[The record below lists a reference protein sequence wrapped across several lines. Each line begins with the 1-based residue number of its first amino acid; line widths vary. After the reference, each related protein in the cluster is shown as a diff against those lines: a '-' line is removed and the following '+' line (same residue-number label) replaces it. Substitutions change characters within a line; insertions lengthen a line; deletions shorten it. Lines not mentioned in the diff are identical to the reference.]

1 MLVQVGLEQELVQV
15 QELKCEV
22 EQQPCYT
29 RPAHACVC
37 CSYYHSD
44 TPGMANR
51 QVAAQPAQGDS
62 GQAVLCEGDG
72 VHYTSDIPTAVSA
85 VVLIQS

>member
-15 QELKCEV
+15 QEPKCEV
-22 EQQPCYT
+22 EQLPCYT
-29 RPAHACVC
+29 RLVHVCVRLH
-37 CSYYHSD
+37 SHSD

-51 QVAAQPAQGDS
+51 QVAAPPAQGDS